1 MRRNFGLEALT
12 GVDETNTAPCRWKKK
27 RPARGRLLLDY
38 YFFAALRVFRFF
50 FIAMV
55 FSTGRVGVCQLV
67 SNEAAGETF
76 EISPTE
82 FTERAFSIHV
92 ATSAAR
98 PRGRAQ
104 AL

>member
-12 GVDETNTAPCRWKKK
+12 GANDTNKATQVPKKK

-82 FTERAFSIHV
+82 FTERAFSIQV